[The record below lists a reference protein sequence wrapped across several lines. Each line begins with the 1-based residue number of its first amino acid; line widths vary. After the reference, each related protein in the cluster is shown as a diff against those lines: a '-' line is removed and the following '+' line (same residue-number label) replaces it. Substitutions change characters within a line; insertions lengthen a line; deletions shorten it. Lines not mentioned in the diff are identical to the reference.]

1 MSADTILDEL
11 IRFSRELGRPE
22 RQLVI
27 LGEGNTSGDC
37 GDGTFWVK
45 ASGSQLEHVDAAG
58 FSRVRLATVT
68 ELLDARQLSDAEV
81 TAGLQG
87 SLVDR
92 SQRRPSI
99 ETFMHALCLTVGGA
113 RWVGHTHP
121 VSVNQI
127 LCSRLGADPFRHH
140 IFPDAV
146 VVCGR
151 TLAVIPYVDPG
162 MPLAWAVRDELRRY
176 REEHGVGPKL
186 LMMVNHGLTVLGQSP
201 RDVLNATFMADK
213 WAKILGGTYLAGGPQ
228 YLPEHEVD
236 RVDRRLDEEYRRQ
249 QLFSQ

>member
-1 MSADTILDEL
+1 MSADAILDEL
-11 IRFSRELGRPE
+11 IHLSRELGRPE

-27 LGEGNTSGDC
+27 LGEGNTSADC

-45 ASGSQLEHVDAAG
+45 ASGSQLEHVDASE

-68 ELLDARQLSDAEV
+68 ELLGARQLSDAEIA
-81 TAGLQG
+81 AGLQG

-92 SQRRPSI
+92 GQRQPSI

-127 LCSRLGADPFRHH
+127 LCSRLGAEPFLQH

-151 TLAVIPYVDPG
+151 TPAVIPYADPG

-176 REEHGVGPKL
+176 REQHGAGPKMVL
-186 LMMVNHGLTVLGQSP
+186 MVNHGLTALGQSP
-201 RDVLNATFMADK
+201 REVLNVTLMADK
-213 WAKILGGTYLAGGPQ
+213 WARILQGTYLAGGPQ
-228 YLPEHEVD
+228 YLPEGEVD
-236 RVDRRLDEEYRRQ
+236 RIDRRLDEEYRRQ
-249 QLFSQ
+249 QLVSK